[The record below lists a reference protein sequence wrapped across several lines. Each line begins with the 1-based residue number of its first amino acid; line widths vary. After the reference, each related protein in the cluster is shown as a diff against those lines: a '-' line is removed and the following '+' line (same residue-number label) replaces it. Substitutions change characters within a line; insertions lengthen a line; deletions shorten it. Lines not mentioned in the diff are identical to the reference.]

1 MIKLLGNVS
10 LEDVKKAGAA
20 VANLEKKIKAINE
33 EMKNFKYSEKTSEAF
48 CKLAEKEIELDFELK
63 FAKEN
68 SIVIAGSYCLPIF
81 AEIWNKYEGKQAGE
95 KTKDKIYNEFYEA
108 TSKRFKVYTSG
119 RDICFISMREDG
131 YRGYDFQ
138 YRELD
143 FYLPYGTSCTSA
155 ENKILKVDI
164 SEISQYNGIKEYK
177 EERKAARDFIKAAKK
192 AQKAALE
199 LNKMIAELNKMHPQ
213 KSDYIKEYNDLRYIE
228 RL

>member
-1 MIKLLGNVS
+1 MIKLLENVS

-20 VANLEKKIKAINE
+20 VANLEKKTKEVKEA
-33 EMKNFKYSEKTSEAF
+33 MKNFKYSEKTSEAF
-48 CKLAEKEIELDFELK
+48 LKLAEKEIELNFELK

-68 SIVIAGSYCLPIF
+68 NIVIAGSYCLPIF

-119 RDICFISMREDG
+119 RDICFISMGADG
-131 YRGYDFQ
+131 YSVHDFQ

-155 ENKILKVDI
+155 ENKIVKIDI
-164 SEISQYNGIKEYK
+164 AEISQYHGIKEYK
-177 EERKAARDFIKAAKK
+177 EAKKAAREFIKAARK

-213 KSDYIKEYNDLRYIE
+213 KSVYIKEYNELRYIE